1 MEKKKD
7 FTLKHREDVIDTL
20 RLRAKEKKVMYGL
33 MLILLLTIAYEN
45 GGQIVGHLF
54 NEDFVTPALGKRKKA
69 IVKTTRIKEIEKKV
83 KDVKMALP
91 QFGRVISEYQL
102 RLNNAH
108 TLSKNM
114 QNSEEATKMMLEL
127 AKELYRFVTHP
138 VMPENKEL
146 EVLKQDLENLKKRF
160 KLVYDTDFEIKPVY
174 LIKPEVRQNNR
185 ISRSLFQYENF

>member
-1 MEKKKD
+1 
-7 FTLKHREDVIDTL
+7 
-20 RLRAKEKKVMYGL
+20 
-33 MLILLLTIAYEN
+33 
-45 GGQIVGHLF
+45 
-54 NEDFVTPALGKRKKA
+54 
-69 IVKTTRIKEIEKKV
+69 
-83 KDVKMALP
+83 
-91 QFGRVISEYQL
+91 
-102 RLNNAH
+102 
-108 TLSKNM
+108 M

-138 VMPENKEL
+138 VVPENKEL